1 MNSEYKSAL
10 FLSIKIGYLSSFQ
23 KQAANSLVTET
34 LQYFVFF
41 CRPAYS
47 AILVKCLIINVL
59 RFILAIP
66 FFTAFL
72 NITYTARHTWATT
85 AYQKKCATGVICN
98 ALGHSSI
105 KVTETYLKA
114 FEQKE
119 IDRTNRMIIS
129 YVKQEAEKTNKN
141 RNTVFKAL

>member
-72 NITYTARHTWATT
+72 NITYTARHTWATL
-85 AYQKKCATGVICN
+85 AKYCQVPEEVISEG
-98 ALGHSSI
+98 LGHSSLE
-105 KVTETYLKA
+105 VTRTYLKS
-114 FEQKE
+114 FEGE
-119 IDRTNRMIIS
+119 ELNRANIVVNNYIITG
-129 YVKQEAEKTNKN
+129 EKRMWN
-141 RNTVFKAL
+141 LSLIHI

>member
-85 AYQKKCATGVICN
+85 ARNKNVPLSIISAGM
-98 ALGHSSI
+98 GHSSERTTLIYLTKIENSVIDEVNKTIIDSI
-105 KVTETYLKA
+105 K
-114 FEQKE
+114 Q
-119 IDRTNRMIIS
+119 
-129 YVKQEAEKTNKN
+129 
-141 RNTVFKAL
+141 

>member
-72 NITYTARHTWATT
+72 NITYTARHTWATL
-85 AYQKKCATGVICN
+85 AKYCEIPEEVISEG
-98 ALGHSSI
+98 LGHSSLE
-105 KVTETYLKA
+105 VTRTYLKR
-114 FEQKE
+114 FENEKL
-119 IDRTNRMIIS
+119 NKANKIIFD
-129 YVKQEAEKTNKN
+129 Y
-141 RNTVFKAL
+141 VFKGNKKLWNS

>member
-1 MNSEYKSAL
+1 M
-10 FLSIKIGYLSSFQ
+10 FP

-34 LQYFVFF
+34 LQYFVLF
-41 CRPAYS
+41 CRSDYH
-47 AILVKCLIINVL
+47 AILVKCLIINDL
-59 RFILAIP
+59 RLIRTILFFI
-66 FFTAFL
+66 AFL
-72 NITYTARHTWATT
+72 NITYTLRHTWATT

-129 YVKQEAEKTNKN
+129 YVKQEAEKANKN
-141 RNTVFKAL
+141 RNILFNTL

>member
-72 NITYTARHTWATT
+72 NITYTARHTFATMMLT
-85 AYQKKCATGVICN
+85 LGADLYTTSKLLGHADVKMTQVYAKIINQKKDDAVNLVNG
-98 ALGHSSI
+98 L
-105 KVTETYLKA
+105 
-114 FEQKE
+114 F
-119 IDRTNRMIIS
+119 D
-129 YVKQEAEKTNKN
+129 
-141 RNTVFKAL
+141 

>member
-72 NITYTARHTWATT
+72 NITYTARHTWATIAFHQET
-85 AYQKKCATGVICN
+85 PVGVISRG
-98 ALGHSSI
+98 LGHSSV
-105 KVTETYLKA
+105 KVTETYLKP
-114 FEQKE
+114 FGDKE
-119 IDRTNRMIIS
+119 VDRTNRKILN
-129 YVKQEAEKTNKN
+129 YVLNA
-141 RNTVFKAL
+141 V